1 MGASEA
7 ATISPSR
14 TAGCAIELSG
24 EITSEDAARLATA
37 AEIAGLTGEIVSGEP
52 KNSEE
57 VALCLDSPGGSYQE
71 GRIMAQFVHEHGI
84 ATRILEDSECYSS
97 CAFLFMAG
105 RSLGA
110 ENDGPR
116 RILSIGGQLGFHAPY
131 FALDPQAS
139 FSGAE
144 TSALAT
150 LSLQLIA
157 DFIQFSSYT
166 SAFDHRPMFSMSLLE
181 QTLRTGPDQLNL
193 VDTVEEAARWGI
205 ELDGPNESVQLSER
219 HLVQAC
225 ANFQAWSFDQPSE
238 IVRDFSWYLPL
249 NRSTATMWGREMEFG
264 LVDTG
269 GMEVRNCMVQVSD
282 KPTTGFA
289 ICSRDEFNGVLLG
302 DCASGLAHWWP
313 WYYAMPPSTA
323 LTDLR

>member
-1 MGASEA
+1 VGASEA

-14 TAGCAIELSG
+14 AAGCAIELSG
-24 EITSEDAARLATA
+24 EITAGDAARLAAA
-37 AEIAGLTGEIVSGEP
+37 AEIAGLTGEIASGEP
-52 KNSEE
+52 KNSEKA
-57 VALCLDSPGGSYQE
+57 ALCFDSPGGSYQE
-71 GRIMAQFVHEHGI
+71 GRNMAQFVHQNGI
-84 ATRILEDSECYSS
+84 ATRIREDSECDSS

-105 RSLGA
+105 RSFGS
-110 ENDGPR
+110 EVDGPR

-131 FALDPQAS
+131 FALDPRAS

-157 DFIQFSSYT
+157 DFIEFSSYT

-181 QTLRTGPDQLNL
+181 QTLRSGPDQLNV
-193 VDTVEEAARWGI
+193 VDTIEEAARWGI
-205 ELDGPNESVQLSER
+205 EVEGPSESVLLSEG

-249 NRSTATMWGREMEFG
+249 NRTTATMWGQEMEFG

-269 GMEVRNCMVQVSD
+269 GMEVRNCMVQVSNE
-282 KPTTGFA
+282 PAPGFA

-302 DCASGLAHWWP
+302 DCESGLAHWWP

-323 LTDLR
+323 LSDLR